1 MRITRAA
8 ITFITVVTLLWLSPN
23 LAQAQVYGTTCPS
36 RIDANDCVAND
47 LQPTGAEIISGPA
60 QCNEGDTFSATVRV
74 FFDNGGGAA
83 ERYTVGF
90 FLGENGASAVGG
102 ASCTFDSFQPVAT
115 PPGDNPLGGPY
126 PELSGDSCG
135 DIDARTPTYKDI
147 ALNGILCRDN
157 DGDGNVDISY
167 VLSWVNNRN
176 QTSCTNPLDPA
187 QFEPERP
194 KCRSDLE
201 YDLPIE
207 VENPPS
213 IEVGKGAFP
222 SQIEE
227 PGGLVRYAVTVVNT
241 SPESTDPVEIVSFI
255 DVVDGGPPM
264 DVTGLLDCVVPFI
277 LAPKESKTCYFEN
290 PVNGV
295 AGDVIPDTITVA
307 GRDDEGQGVQGSD
320 TASVEIIAPD
330 LPPRPG
336 DLRLIKFASPSS
348 IDEPGGTAQY
358 DVLVANVS
366 PTPVTL
372 NSLVDD
378 IYGDLNGRGS
388 CSVPQV
394 LAGTNSLYFC
404 AFKEQVVGQPGDT
417 ITDIITARGI
427 DALGNVLEASDPATV
442 TIDDVASEIELT
454 KRANPESIGEPGGDI
469 VYTLQIRNRSPVDDV
484 QILSI
489 LDSQVAGTPSGCV
502 LPQNLVPNEIYE
514 CSYTQTITG
523 NAGDVVTNVAEAS
536 GLDDD
541 GFPVLDVAAATVFVT
556 GQAPDIEVVKLAVPP
571 VALAAGGTNVN
582 FLVAIKNVSTASDP
596 VTITALTDAV
606 DGGAPV
612 SLDGVGTCDLTGLTL
627 QPAPDPGSVYI
638 CAFSTVFGSGTD
650 GVVVTDVVTAS
661 GEDDEGIPVTADDD
675 ATVTYVTLP
684 SSDRQLVMRKIAAP
698 TEVPEPGGQVT
709 YTVLLANTTDS
720 TVLNPDLTLTA
731 LDDDIVGDLFT
742 QGNCGTLQNKVL
754 IPATSAVDVATCSF
768 TVAVSGNPG
777 DSVTNV
783 ITATAED
790 FLNRSVQTMADATVT
805 ITDVPASIEVVKTAS
820 PVSVLEPGADV
831 TFEIL
836 VINTSPADALTLS
849 SLVDSVHGDLLAN
862 GLCPAPSTLFPGGN
876 PYRCEFT
883 VFVGGEPGFE
893 ERNTVVAAATD
904 SDGNVV
910 EGNDQET
917 VTVLGAPASIQTI
930 KAANPTSVAADGGQ
944 VSFTFTVANTS
955 SVDTVTIDTLVD
967 NVFGDLN
974 GQGDCTVP
982 QVIPPGDAYSC
993 VFTTTLAGVLGETHL
1008 DEVTASGESDDGE
1021 PVASRANAIVRFVA
1035 AIERI
1040 PALGQAGLGALVLMM
1055 AWLGWRRM
1063 RAR

>member
-1 MRITRAA
+1 MTLSRSHIAA
-8 ITFITVVTLLWLSPN
+8 LFIAAGTVVTPLT
-23 LAQAQVYGTTCPS
+23 AQAQVYGAACPTG
-36 RIDANDCVAND
+36 IDGNDCVAND
-47 LQPTGAEIISGPA
+47 LQPTGTEIISGPS
-60 QCNEGDTFSATVRV
+60 QCNEGDTFSATVRIL
-74 FFDNGGGAA
+74 FDDGGGAS

-90 FLGENGASAVGG
+90 FVGENGESAVGG
-102 ASCTFDSFQPVAT
+102 ASCTFDSFQPVVT

-126 PELSGDSCG
+126 PELSGDACG

-147 ALNGILCRDN
+147 ALNSIVCKDD
-157 DGDGNVDISY
+157 DGDGNVDVSY
-167 VLSWVNNRN
+167 VLSWENNRN
-176 QTSCTNPLDPA
+176 ATSCTNPLDPT
-187 QFEPERP
+187 QFDPDPP

-207 VENPPS
+207 VEDPPS

-227 PGGLVRYAVTVVNT
+227 PGGLIRYAVTVVNT
-241 SPESTDPVEIVSFI
+241 SPASTDPIEIVAFI
-255 DVVDGGPPM
+255 DEVDGGPPM

-295 AGDVIPDTITVA
+295 AGDVIPDTITVS
-307 GRDDEGQGVQGSD
+307 GRDDEGQGVSASD
-320 TASVEIIAPD
+320 TASVEIIAPN
-330 LPPRPG
+330 PPPQPG
-336 DLRLIKFASPSS
+336 DLRLLKFASPSS
-348 IDEPGGTAQY
+348 VDEPGGAVQY

-366 PTPVTL
+366 TTPVTL

-378 IYGDLNGRGS
+378 IYGNLNGRGS
-388 CSVPQV
+388 CRVPQV
-394 LAGTNSLYFC
+394 LTGVNSLYFC

-427 DALGNVLEASDPATV
+427 DDLGNALEASDSATV
-442 TIDDVASEIELT
+442 VIDNLGSGIELT
-454 KRANPESIGEPGGDI
+454 KIANPESVAEPGGT
-469 VYTLQIRNRSPVDDV
+469 VEYTLQIRNRSPVDDV
-484 QILSI
+484 RILSI
-489 LDSQVAGTPSGCV
+489 LDSNVLGTPSGCV
-502 LPQNLVPNEIYE
+502 LPQDLVPNEIYE
-514 CSYTQTITG
+514 CSYTDTVTG
-523 NAGDVVTNVAEAS
+523 NTGDAVTNVAEAS

-541 GFPVLDVAAATVFVT
+541 GFPVFDVDAATVFIT
-556 GQAPDIEVVKLAVPP
+556 GQPPAIEVAKVAVPP
-571 VALAAGGTNVN
+571 VALAAGGTTVN
-582 FLVAIKNVSTASDP
+582 FLVAIQNVSTSSDP
-596 VTITALTDAV
+596 VTITSLTDSV
-606 DGGAPV
+606 DGGTPV
-612 SLDGVGTCDLTGLTL
+612 SLDGVGSCDLTGLTL

-638 CAFSTVFGSGTD
+638 CSFSTVFGPGTAGD
-650 GVVVTDVVTAS
+650 VVTDVVTAT
-661 GEDDEGIPVTADDD
+661 GIDDEGIPVTADDD
-675 ATVTYVTLP
+675 ATVTYITLP
-684 SSDRQLVMRKIAAP
+684 STDRQLVMRKIAAP
-698 TEVPEPGGQVT
+698 TEVPEPGDQVT
-709 YTVLLANTTDS
+709 YTVYIANTTDS
-720 TVLNPDLTLTA
+720 TLLNPDLTLTT

-742 QGNCGTLQNKVL
+742 QGDCGTLQNAVL
-754 IPATSAVDVATCSF
+754 VPATSAADVATCSF
-768 TVAVSGNPG
+768 TVSVTG
-777 DSVTNV
+777 DAGDTVTNV

-790 FLNRSVQTMADATVT
+790 FLNRPVQVQADATVT
-805 ITDVPASIEVVKTAS
+805 ITDVPASIEVVKTAT
-820 PVSVLEPGADV
+820 PVTVLEPGGDV
-831 TFEIL
+831 TFEIF
-836 VINTSPADALTLS
+836 VINTSPRDVLTLT
-849 SLVDSVHGDLLAN
+849 SLVDNVHGDLLAN
-862 GLCPAPSTLFPGGN
+862 GLCQPPAPLFPGRD

-917 VTVLGAPASIQTI
+917 VTVIGAPASIQTT
-930 KAANPTSVAADGGQ
+930 KTANPTSVPAEGGQ

-955 SVDTVTIDTLVD
+955 NVDTVTIDTLVD

-982 QVIPPGDAYSC
+982 QVIPPGDSYSC

-1040 PALGQAGLGALVLMM
+1040 PALGQAGLGALVLMV